1 MGFSETGR
9 VEEKRRMKSNLVS
22 GLKEGKMRY
31 LLLLLLMVAVGG
43 DAIAQVPNI
52 AFEPSSGNL
61 SNVGRAVFEGEVT
74 EGESIDIKIQS
85 VDAGGGNPVA
95 VNSQFE
101 VKYMVEPIGSLV
113 HWPFDFLADSV
124 QSVTFLDGKTETT
137 LTLKLRDD
145 DVLTDPPALKFRVVI
160 QADPSYTVRFGFL
173 GSLRR
178 SAGEYELNVTDN
190 DFPAVSFKTAQ
201 SDAMEAPSETIIY
214 RNGSIPFCA
223 GKGYKFDQPVNPS
236 RCIPV
241 HTITLTSDRAIS
253 PDEGETSYTVN
264 LIMTAVEPANDHW
277 PFEES
282 TALEVMFAEGEKEAT
297 LELSLTDDDLVQS
310 PLEYE
315 LTILPHLG
323 FFVLGDNEKHTVT
336 WMDDDAAR
344 VPTVSFKGG
353 GSSTVV
359 EGDSVEITLAL
370 DKDHE
375 AMETCPDDDPTDM
388 IDPTVDCLNVDVE
401 IISENP
407 NDDSRWPFKERIS
420 PQTVSFAAG
429 EKEAVL
435 VLATIEDDEKPSP
448 PHLFTLRIVPDPE
461 AFSGADARQ
470 DYQIGTDKEHMVNWE
485 DKQAVWLDIAPAR
498 GGFSVTPNK
507 AAVSDHSYKI
517 KWEATARSPATIDG
531 MEEGKLEWDAGRMDT
546 KTAELSYDCTDDD
559 GMVGKVEIS
568 INQAYCSSYQDMSI
582 DADCYSGDMPSEE
595 DLENDFIPLDNVLER
610 GTGNVE
616 KTGLAEDLCEMQ
628 RQSGSG
634 GSGGG
639 SPGGGSPG
647 GGSPGGGSPGGG
659 SPGGGSPGGG
669 SPGGGSPGGGSPG
682 GGSPG
687 GGSPGGDDPMDPPI
701 SDGDDPM
708 DPEAASDSDGGCS
721 LSGGSSLNQLASN
734 AVAMGLVLM
743 FGLCLVLRGG
753 RRNVSDSLR

>member
-1 MGFSETGR
+1 
-9 VEEKRRMKSNLVS
+9 
-22 GLKEGKMRY
+22 MRY

-43 DAIAQVPNI
+43 DAIAQVPRI
-52 AFEPSSGNL
+52 AFEPSSGFL
-61 SNVGRAVFEGEVT
+61 SNVNRAGFEGEVT

-85 VDAGGGNPVA
+85 VDATGRNPVA
-95 VNSQFE
+95 VNSLFE
-101 VKYMVEPIGSLV
+101 VKYIVEPVGLPPDP
-113 HWPFDFLADSV
+113 WPFGFPAKSEQLVRFDA
-124 QSVTFLDGKTETT
+124 GRTETT
-137 LTLKLRDD
+137 LTLKLPDD
-145 DVLTDPPALKFRVVI
+145 NVFPDQPESKVRVII
-160 QADPSYTVRFGFL
+160 QADPSYVL
-173 GSLRR
+173 HANN
-178 SAGEYELNVTDN
+178 AGVYELIVTDN
-190 DFPAVSFKTAQ
+190 DFPVVSFKTAQ
-201 SDAMEAPSETIIY
+201 SDAMETPTEQAVFVD
-214 RNGSIPFCA
+214 NGNTAVCTTA
-223 GKGYKFDQPVNPS
+223 GYKLFPPDNPS
-236 RCIPV
+236 KCKPV

-253 PDEGETSYTVN
+253 PPEGETSYQVFLN
-264 LIMTAVEPANDHW
+264 MTAVEPANDHW

-282 TALEVMFAEGEKEAT
+282 QALEVMFAEGKKEAT
-297 LELSLTDDDLVQS
+297 LELHLTDDDLVQVQS

-315 LTILPHLG
+315 LTILPHPG
-323 FFVLGDNEKHTVT
+323 FILLGDNEKHTVT

-344 VPTVSFKGG
+344 LPTVSFKGG

-370 DKDHE
+370 DKDHAAE
-375 AMETCPDDDPTDM
+375 ETCPDDDPTDM
-388 IDPTVDCLNVDVE
+388 IVPTEDCLNFDVE

-407 NDDSRWPFKERIS
+407 NDDSRWPFEGRS
-420 PQTVSFAAG
+420 PRTVSFAAG

-435 VLATIEDDEKPSP
+435 VLATIEDDKKPSP
-448 PHLFTLRIVPDPE
+448 PHLFTFRIVPDPE
-461 AFSGADARQ
+461 ANPDPFSGTDARQ

-507 AAVSDHSYKI
+507 AAVSDDSYKI
-517 KWEATARSPATIDG
+517 KWEATARPPATIDG

-568 INQAYCSSYQDMSI
+568 IEQAYCSSYQDMSS
-582 DADCYSGDMPSEE
+582 DADCYSEDMPSEE
-595 DLENDFIPLDNVLER
+595 DLDDDLLPLRNVLLR
-610 GTGNVE
+610 GTGNAE
-616 KTGLAEDLCEMQ
+616 RTGLAEDLCEMQ

-647 GGSPGGGSPGGG
+647 GDD
-659 SPGGGSPGGG
+659 
-669 SPGGGSPGGGSPG
+669 
-682 GGSPG
+682 
-687 GGSPGGDDPMDPPI
+687 PGGDDPMDPPI